1 MEIAMFKTFVGLL
14 LALCVGAAMAAVDI
28 NKATQAE
35 LESVKGIGP
44 GMSTK
49 ILDERKKAQF
59 KDWPD
64 VIERVSGVGMGNAAK
79 FSANGLTVNGSAFSG
94 AEAAPAKEGVKKVK
108 ASAAEAAD
116 KAADKAVKPK

>member
-1 MEIAMFKTFVGLL
+1 MFKTFVGLL

-94 AEAAPAKEGVKKVK
+94 ADAAAPAKDGVKKVK
-108 ASAAEAAD
+108 ASAAEAAE
-116 KAADKAVKPK
+116 KPAKTK

>member
-1 MEIAMFKTFVGLL
+1 MFKTFVGLL

-94 AEAAPAKEGVKKVK
+94 AEGAVPAKDGVKKVK
-108 ASAAEAAD
+108 ASAAEAGD
-116 KAADKAVKPK
+116 KTADKAVKAK